1 VKITL
6 PPSFRGIVSID
17 DYEGLR
23 SRRQIRCSR
32 TFNERMRR
40 GFIRLECCALENE
53 DEVFIH
59 AEGKIELMLR
69 TEGDVN
75 NRVWSRMDRG
85 MRKIFQRRL
94 GSSRLLDSTLGSEG
108 SC

>member
-1 VKITL
+1 MKITL
-6 PPSFRGIVSID
+6 PPSFRGIVSIS

-23 SRRQIRCSR
+23 RRREIRCGR
-32 TFNERMRR
+32 AFNKRVRR
-40 GFIRLECCALENE
+40 GLIRFGCCALEND

-69 TEGDVN
+69 TEG

-85 MRKIFQRRL
+85 MQKIFQRRL
-94 GSSRLLDSTLGSEG
+94 DSSRLLDSAFGAAG